1 MSEYQAY
8 DSTWK
13 ILGAADPATQTDTL
27 IAKVRKQPFSVVL
40 LDEFEKAH
48 ANVWDLFLQVFD
60 DARLTDAGGQEADF
74 RHCII
79 ILTTNLGATSHRGAD
94 LGFLPASAS
103 FSNEQIVRAVGQTFR
118 PEFQNRLDKVIV
130 FQPLDRELMRS
141 ILKKE
146 LGRVLERRGFKDREW
161 AVEWE
166 ASALEFLLEKGF
178 SPEMGARP
186 LKRAIDQYVIA
197 PLAATIVER
206 RFPEGDQFVFVRS
219 DGKAIQAEFVDPDS
233 GEGEGADVLAPV
245 SDDRRQALPAMILG
259 ARGEAAELKSLE
271 HHFETMKAA
280 FASDAW
286 EDAKAELAAKMQASG
301 FWTKPE
307 RYEVLTRLALMDRVR
322 AASETAE
329 SFRARLIR
337 GTGGGGKSSKEL
349 VARLALQLHLIGE
362 GIKDV
367 YEAAPIEAVLSVEPA
382 LEGGDRHGDPDEW
395 RGRLV
400 AMYRAWAAQRNM
412 QLSEVSAKAKEPP
425 LLLIGGFGA
434 YRTLSREAG
443 LHVLETPGEEKT
455 VGRVTARV
463 RVAAAPLGE
472 IAPNKLPATLAA
484 ALSRAALSN
493 ILVRRYRDGASPLVR
508 DMVAG
513 WRTGRFDA
521 VLQGDFDLIAAA

>member
-1 MSEYQAY
+1 M
-8 DSTWK
+8 
-13 ILGAADPATQTDTL
+13 
-27 IAKVRKQPFSVVL
+27 RKQPFSVVL

-79 ILTTNLGATSHRGAD
+79 ILTTNLGATSHRSAD

-103 FSNEQIVRAVGQTFR
+103 FSSDQILRAVGQTFR

-130 FQPLDRELMRS
+130 FQPLSRELMRS

-233 GEGEGADVLAPV
+233 GQGQAAEAVAPV
-245 SDDRRQALPAMILG
+245 SDDKRQALPAMILA
-259 ARGEAAELKSLE
+259 ARGEAAELKSLD
-271 HHFETMKAA
+271 HHFETIQAV
-280 FASDAW
+280 FASEAW
-286 EDAKAELAAKMQASG
+286 EEVKAELATKMQATD
-301 FWTKPE
+301 FWARPE
-307 RYEVLTRLALMDRVR
+307 RYEVLSRLALMDRVR

-329 SFRARLIR
+329 SFRARLAR
-337 GTGGGGKSSKEL
+337 GSGSGGKSSKEL

-367 YEAAPIEAVLSVEPA
+367 HEAAPIEAVLVVEPA
-382 LEGGDRHGDPDEW
+382 LEGGGDRHGDPDEW
-395 RGRLV
+395 CEQLL
-400 AMYRAWAAQRNM
+400 AMYRAWAASRNM
-412 QLSEVSAKAKEPP
+412 QLSEVSAKAKESP

-434 YRTLSREAG
+434 YRTLSHEAG
-443 LHVLETPGEEKT
+443 LHVLEMPGQEKS
-455 VGRVTARV
+455 VDRVTARI
-463 RVAAAPLGE
+463 RLAAAPLGE
-472 IAPNKLPATLAA
+472 IPPNRLPAALAI
-484 ALSRAALSN
+484 ALSHSAPSN
-493 ILVRRYRDGASPLVR
+493 TLVRRYRNGASPLVR

-513 WRTGRFDA
+513 WRTGRLDA